1 MNQTLSSPRAGRRR
15 PLPRRGL
22 LALVPCVLVA
32 GCATKGDVRGL
43 QEEIRELYSQQQ
55 LLLGQLRTAQT
66 DQEVRLIELTLDL
79 RDERGDIARQLA
91 GITDQLLTVQELS
104 GLSQQQLAGL
114 RDQLERDRA
123 QMRFAP
129 TDGLLPGTVPAAGD
143 QAGELYTAALTQLQR
158 GSLGA
163 ARLGFQ
169 QVVDQFG
176 SHELAPEAR
185 YYLAEILEREG
196 SPEDAIE
203 AFLEIQEF
211 HPTADRVP
219 DALYRIGLIHLELGN
234 PDDAEQFFE
243 RVVNTWPDS
252 DASELARSELR
263 DL

>member
-1 MNQTLSSPRAGRRR
+1 MNEASSPPPAGRRAPGVR
-15 PLPRRGL
+15 WAL
-22 LALVPCVLVA
+22 LALVPCVLAA

-43 QEEIRELYSQQQ
+43 QEEIRELYSQQH
-55 LLLGQLRTAQT
+55 LLLEELRAAQT
-66 DQEVRLIELTLDL
+66 DQEGRITELAVSL

-91 GITDQLLTVQELS
+91 GLEDQLLTVQELS

-123 QMRFAP
+123 QMRFGSA
-129 TDGLLPGTVPAAGD
+129 DALLPGVAPAGGD

-176 SHELAPEAR
+176 SHELAPDAR

-196 SPEDAIE
+196 NAEEAVE
-203 AFLEIQEF
+203 AFLEVQEF

-252 DASELARSELR
+252 DAAELARSELR

>member
-1 MNQTLSSPRAGRRR
+1 MSPARACLSRSPGIRRALL
-15 PLPRRGL
+15 PLV
-22 LALVPCVLVA
+22 AACVLAA
-32 GCATKGDVRGL
+32 GCATRADVRGL

-55 LLLGQLRTAQT
+55 LLLEALRAAQT
-66 DQEVRLIELTLDL
+66 DQEGRIDELAANL

-91 GITDQLLTVQELS
+91 GIQDQLLTVQELS

-123 QMRFAP
+123 QARFAVP
-129 TDGLLPGTVPAAGD
+129 SGGILPGALPAGGD
-143 QAGELYTAALTQLQR
+143 QADELYTAALTQLQR

-176 SHELAPEAR
+176 SHELAPDAR

-196 SPEDAIE
+196 NVEEAIG

-219 DALYRIGLIHLELGN
+219 DALYRIGLIQLELGN

-252 DASELARSELR
+252 DAAELARSELR

>member
-1 MNQTLSSPRAGRRR
+1 MNQAFSSPRAGCR
-15 PLPRRGL
+15 PPCIQWRLLAVVACGL
-22 LALVPCVLVA
+22 LA

-43 QEEIRELYSQQQ
+43 RDEIRELYAQQQ
-55 LLLGQLRTAQT
+55 LLLEQLRAAQT
-66 DQEVRLIELTLDL
+66 DQGGRIADLALNL

-129 TDGLLPGTVPAAGD
+129 TEAILPGAVTAGAD
-143 QAGELYTAALTQLQR
+143 QAGDLYTAALTQLQR

-176 SHELAPEAR
+176 AHELAPDAR

-196 SPEDAIE
+196 SSEDAIE